1 MLHHYEFPLDQVDAK
16 VKEIAQE
23 MIKNSDRAIKLA
35 KRLFQRGTY
44 ENPSGF
50 LAESDAATE
59 DFASGEP
66 FKMVAA
72 FFEEKNSE
80 VKKE

>member
-1 MLHHYEFPLDQVDAK
+1 MFPLDQVDAK

-23 MIKNSDRAIKLA
+23 MIKNSRRAIKLA
-35 KRLFQRGTY
+35 KRLFQMGTY

-66 FKMVAA
+66 FKIVAT
-72 FFEEKNSE
+72 FFKESRKKNSE